1 MSIFWNSIQLAVFKA
16 TTVTKEFS
24 KCHSR
29 RWQLC
34 PFPRLVSYWLL
45 GSQDSHQRLLKM
57 SGRLLNVAK
66 QWQMM
71 LFPGIVSNRSNF
83 AVEIHFLEFLWI

>member
-1 MSIFWNSIQLAVFKA
+1 MPWWQLCPFPRTVAILLAFREA

-29 RWQLC
+29 WWLC
-34 PFPRLVSYWLL
+34 PFLEYWLL

-57 SGRLLNVAK
+57 PPLADDAISWNSIY
-66 QWQMM
+66 
-71 LFPGIVSNRSNF
+71 FSNRSNL
-83 AVEIHFLEFLWI
+83 AVEIHFLEFL